1 MTESKT
7 ETDDHAG
14 PSPEPEEQYE
24 PALLVAYP
32 TPAVLPLPPSGAVVG
47 RVWFEDR
54 GVADSKI
61 SREHV
66 SFARAGAATGITDAR
81 ARNGSWLDGIRLQPN
96 VRAPLRDGSVIRLG
110 RTLLVF
116 RERYRGEAQPQAPIG
131 ELVAPLGLSALRR
144 EMLALSKRP
153 TQNVLIEGETGS
165 GKELVARAIAAQLR
179 PGRPFAP
186 VNVAGVASGV
196 FESQFFGYVAG
207 AFSGSG
213 RGSPGIVMR
222 HHGGCVFLDE
232 IGELPAEMQPKLL
245 RLLDNRELLPV
256 GADHATT
263 VDVLIIAATNRPLD
277 EMVEQGAFRR
287 DLLAR
292 FAAARLEIAPL
303 RERPEDVFAIAA
315 ALRDRAGMPL
325 DPLQVE
331 VEAVER
337 LMLHA
342 LPANV
347 RELEAVLL
355 RAGSLDPSGA
365 LRLSSVEK
373 VVGPAP
379 TSRPAPL
386 VPERVRQVLDKCNG
400 NRSRAARELGVSR
413 GQLLRFLAA
422 NGMG

>member
-1 MTESKT
+1 M
-7 ETDDHAG
+7 
-14 PSPEPEEQYE
+14 
-24 PALLVAYP
+24 
-32 TPAVLPLPPSGAVVG
+32 
-47 RVWFEDR
+47 
-54 GVADSKI
+54 
-61 SREHV
+61 
-66 SFARAGAATGITDAR
+66 
-81 ARNGSWLDGIRLQPN
+81 
-96 VRAPLRDGSVIRLG
+96 
-110 RTLLVF
+110 
-116 RERYRGEAQPQAPIG
+116 
-131 ELVAPLGLSALRR
+131 
-144 EMLALSKRP
+144 
-153 TQNVLIEGETGS
+153 
-165 GKELVARAIAAQLR
+165 
-179 PGRPFAP
+179 
-186 VNVAGVASGV
+186 
-196 FESQFFGYVAG
+196 
-207 AFSGSG
+207 
-213 RGSPGIVMR
+213 
-222 HHGGCVFLDE
+222 
-232 IGELPAEMQPKLL
+232 
-245 RLLDNRELLPV
+245 
-256 GADHATT
+256 
-263 VDVLIIAATNRPLD
+263 
-277 EMVEQGAFRR
+277 
-287 DLLAR
+287 LAR